1 MPKIAGFHCEIDN
14 PDALGTPLVFL
25 HGSGQDETA
34 LKALGGNVSTGAPT
48 VRLRGSVAW
57 EGGFAFFRR
66 NPDRSLDLADLKHQ
80 VDKLAVLLENL
91 GSLFAGR
98 LPVLV
103 GYSNGAIAAAALVRH
118 RPELTA
124 GAILLRSLSPDPSTT
139 FPALPDYPV
148 LILTGATDNR
158 RAPGDGAILAAQ
170 FHQAGAAIE
179 HHVLPCGHEWEA
191 SGADFSII
199 RTWLGNVPA
208 TWPPALSSDN

>member
-14 PDALGTPLVFL
+14 PDAPGTPLVLL

-34 LKALGGNVSTGAPT
+34 LQELGGHVSTGAPT

-124 GAILLRSLSPDPSTT
+124 GAILLRSLSPDPSSA
-139 FPALPDYPV
+139 FPPLPDYPV

-170 FHQAGAAIE
+170 FHQAGATVE
-179 HHVLPCGHEWEA
+179 HHVLPCGHEWQA
-191 SGADFSII
+191 SGAEFAII
-199 RTWLGNVPA
+199 AAWLQHRPPKRAAAETSRT
-208 TWPPALSSDN
+208 